1 MKNFINITKIKA
13 KNLLMNRS
21 GIWLFVLTCLMAS
34 ISLISCEDGKSDLE
48 AISRLSTSATRL
60 IEEYKFDSAK
70 VVIDS
75 LKNIGADTA
84 YIKAM
89 EDAII
94 EKEKFIENT
103 QGLYVYSSG
112 GVKVEIL
119 LDANNT
125 ASLSSSAN
133 GRPIN
138 GVNSKG
144 TYTVVGHDKIKISWE
159 EAAFNEPMGELTYDS
174 NEQTLMIS
182 NGTIYKKGK
191 SEVTPSSENEAVPKK
206 ATPKKYV
213 MFCGEE
219 FEEWQIDDDLLPGDW
234 QNRAGNYCLRNYG
247 EGASS
252 VYFSGFNN
260 AGILVTA
267 VGEQTGEK
275 HIILFLCDGSLY

>member
-1 MKNFINITKIKA
+1 MKNIENIAKIKV
-13 KNLLMNRS
+13 KNFLINRS
-21 GIWLFVLTCLMAS
+21 RIWVFVLTCLMTS
-34 ISLISCEDGKSDLE
+34 ISLVSCEDGKPDLE

-144 TYTVVGHDKIKISWE
+144 TYSVVGNDKIKISWE

-174 NEQTLMIS
+174 NEQTLMLS

-191 SEVTPSSENEAVPKK
+191 SELTPSSENEA
-206 ATPKKYV
+206 APKKYV

-219 FEEWQIDDDLLPGDW
+219 YEEGTDFRNSLPDGWQD
-234 QNRAGNYCLRNYG
+234 RAGYYCMENYR
-247 EGASS
+247 EAASN
-252 VYFSGFNN
+252 VYYSGFNN
-260 AGILVTA
+260 DGILVTA
-267 VGEQTGEK
+267 VGELTGKK
-275 HIILFLCDGSLY
+275 HIVLFLCDGSLY